1 MGKMRFIIVGSG
13 WRSLYYVRIA
23 KALPEQFEMC
33 AMLCRSQEKADK
45 MSSEN
50 GIYATTSIEECK
62 NLKPDFVV
70 VVVNKASIAQVS
82 KEWLNYGFTVLCETP
97 ASLELDVL
105 QELWELHNTGKRLVV
120 AEQYTHYPTYK
131 AMLSVLGHNLIGE
144 PDCINISLAH
154 EYHGTSLMRAFLRE
168 NVATPFT
175 VKAKT
180 YEFETVETLTRYE
193 KFKDG
198 RTALKKR
205 TTATFEFANGKV
217 AWYDFDSEQYRSPIR
232 KNFVKLQ
239 GRKGELIDNKIYFLD
254 DIFEPQQGEFIVT
267 ENFAD
272 TSNTNPNFKKVR
284 EIEKI
289 TFRRTDMPDS
299 LVYAAPFGK
308 CGLSEDETA
317 IAQLMQAAAEYT
329 WACEILDKSGSQSA
343 VDIKEDE
350 PKTIIKTDLQTA
362 VSAVKEGNAR
372 LDDIINSGFA
382 ANINFTA
389 DVVKAIAIK
398 AKKEVELKNALQDSY
413 MTILMQKA
421 VETGETISSEKQI
434 WQD

>member
-193 KFKDG
+193 KFKD
-198 RTALKKR
+198 
-205 TTATFEFANGKV
+205 
-217 AWYDFDSEQYRSPIR
+217 
-232 KNFVKLQ
+232 
-239 GRKGELIDNKIYFLD
+239 
-254 DIFEPQQGEFIVT
+254 
-267 ENFAD
+267 
-272 TSNTNPNFKKVR
+272 
-284 EIEKI
+284 
-289 TFRRTDMPDS
+289 
-299 LVYAAPFGK
+299 
-308 CGLSEDETA
+308 
-317 IAQLMQAAAEYT
+317 
-329 WACEILDKSGSQSA
+329 
-343 VDIKEDE
+343 
-350 PKTIIKTDLQTA
+350 
-362 VSAVKEGNAR
+362 
-372 LDDIINSGFA
+372 
-382 ANINFTA
+382 
-389 DVVKAIAIK
+389 
-398 AKKEVELKNALQDSY
+398 
-413 MTILMQKA
+413 
-421 VETGETISSEKQI
+421 
-434 WQD
+434 